1 MVALTNLLLTT
12 VLASAGLGSALLPRI
27 GNTVIEAREPSEVPP
42 LPLSGRKYTV
52 SQKHNP
58 NYKFNGAVSVYKTYL
73 KYGAKVPDYLV
84 QAVAVHFGVSTD
96 DVLNRVF
103 THSKAP
109 APDQRRRRDRGSAAA
124 VPIDKYDVAYVTPVS
139 IGTPAQTLNLDFDTG
154 SSDLWVFSSSLPL
167 AQISGQEVYSP
178 NTSTTAK
185 LLSGASWSITYGDGS
200 ASRGNVYLDRVTIGG
215 LVVQD
220 QAVETAQQV
229 SQSFTAETAIDG
241 LVGLGFSSLN
251 TVSPTA
257 QKTWFDNVK
266 SKLDAPLFAVDLKFN
281 AAGTYDFGFID
292 PAKHTGNFTYVPV
305 NTNPG
310 YWTWTSTGYQVGS
323 APFVSQP
330 IVNIADTGTTLV
342 YLPNAILQAYYKQI
356 AGAQNSRSYGG
367 WVFPCATTIP
377 DFTFGVTA
385 DAKITIPGR
394 FINYGPVTDGSAT
407 CFGGLQSS
415 AGVGINIFGDVALKA
430 AYVVFN
436 GGETPTLGWASKPV

>member
-12 VLASAGLGSALLPRI
+12 VLASAGLGSALPPRI

-42 LPLSGRKYTV
+42 LPLSSRKYTV

-281 AAGTYDFGFID
+281 AGELFSLFRFRLT
-292 PAKHTGNFTYVPV
+292 
-305 NTNPG
+305 
-310 YWTWTSTGYQVGS
+310 
-323 APFVSQP
+323 
-330 IVNIADTGTTLV
+330 
-342 YLPNAILQAYYKQI
+342 
-356 AGAQNSRSYGG
+356 RGG
-367 WVFPCATTIP
+367 DW
-377 DFTFGVTA
+377 
-385 DAKITIPGR
+385 
-394 FINYGPVTDGSAT
+394 
-407 CFGGLQSS
+407 
-415 AGVGINIFGDVALKA
+415 
-430 AYVVFN
+430 
-436 GGETPTLGWASKPV
+436 

>member
-1 MVALTNLLLTT
+1 MCRHHP
-12 VLASAGLGSALLPRI
+12 GKYRG
-27 GNTVIEAREPSEVPP
+27 PP
-42 LPLSGRKYTV
+42 TL
-52 SQKHNP
+52 
-58 NYKFNGAVSVYKTYL
+58 
-73 KYGAKVPDYLV
+73 
-84 QAVAVHFGVSTD
+84 
-96 DVLNRVF
+96 
-103 THSKAP
+103 
-109 APDQRRRRDRGSAAA
+109 RGSETGIATICRSSVTLTEQPCRRSEPYF
-124 VPIDKYDVAYVTPVS
+124 VPSLTK
-139 IGTPAQTLNLDFDTG
+139 
-154 SSDLWVFSSSLPL
+154 SSF
-167 AQISGQEVYSP
+167 
-178 NTSTTAK
+178 
-185 LLSGASWSITYGDGS
+185 
-200 ASRGNVYLDRVTIGG
+200 
-215 LVVQD
+215 
-220 QAVETAQQV
+220 
-229 SQSFTAETAIDG
+229 
-241 LVGLGFSSLN
+241 
-251 TVSPTA
+251 PT
-257 QKTWFDNVK
+257 
-266 SKLDAPLFAVDLKFN
+266 
-281 AAGTYDFGFID
+281 AGTYDFGFID

>member
-1 MVALTNLLLTT
+1 MAALTNLLLTT
-12 VLASAGLGSALLPRI
+12 LLAFAGLGSALPPRI
-27 GNTVIEAREPSEVPP
+27 GNTVIEAREPEPELP
-42 LPLSGRKYTV
+42 PLSGRKYTV
-52 SQKHNP
+52 SQQHNP
-58 NYKFNGAVSVYKTYL
+58 SYKFNGAVSVYKTYL

-96 DVLNRVF
+96 DVLNKVF
-103 THSKAP
+103 THNKVG
-109 APDQRRRRDRGSAAA
+109 RDKGSAAA
-124 VPIDKYDVAYVTPVS
+124 IPIDKYDVAYVTPVS

-154 SSDLWVFSSSLPL
+154 SSDLWVFSSSLPA
-167 AQISGQEVYSP
+167 AQITGQDVYSP
-178 NTSTTAK
+178 NTSTTAR
-185 LLSGASWSITYGDGS
+185 LLIDASWSITYGDRS
-200 ASRGNVYLDRVTIGG
+200 ASRGNVYLDHVTIGG
-215 LVVQD
+215 LVVSD

-251 TVSPTA
+251 TVRPTA
-257 QKTWFDNVK
+257 QKTWFENVK

-305 NTNPG
+305 NTDPG

-394 FINYGPVTDGSAT
+394 FINYGPVSDGSAT